1 MTSAEMARTRH
12 DAWISSGMI
21 VLWEVRRSPS
31 PGGPVIANA
40 YLYVPRPSHASKWNT
55 RGGPALPL
63 SPPGFALS
71 GVSLEEIR
79 ASLPPGLVRVAR
91 HSGDDPA
98 VVEFWTDPFN
108 VWQIFGRREP
118 EGAPPPPPRP
128 DLADPRGGRIFTM
141 PPGID
146 VSRRPGSPFVAEPD
160 ARLALDETAKPSRF
174 RPRYRKLTP
183 EELALHDLVKAKAA
197 ELETLIEQA
206 PGGREKLLALTYLE
220 ESIMRA
226 VRAITA

>member
-12 DAWISSGMI
+12 DAWISNGMI

-40 YLYVPRPSHASKWNT
+40 YLYVPGPSHASKWNT
-55 RGGPALPL
+55 RGGPASPL

-118 EGAPPPPPRP
+118 EGPPPVPPRP
-128 DLADPRGGRIFTM
+128 DLA
-141 PPGID
+141 
-146 VSRRPGSPFVAEPD
+146 D

-206 PGGREKLLALTYLE
+206 PGGREKSLALTYLE
-220 ESIMRA
+220 EAIMRA